1 MSIEQ
6 IPMND
11 VELRE
16 YYTNYTLKNNV
27 NIDFNKFVLLVRSIE
42 EHHDIYQNLA
52 AHDALENIEQ
62 EIIARACRNG
72 VCED

>member
-1 MSIEQ
+1 MSTNQE
-6 IPMND
+6 PMND

-16 YYTNYTLKNNV
+16 YYTTHTLKNKINL
-27 NIDFNKFVLLVRSIE
+27 DYDKFVMLVRSIE
-42 EHHDIYQNLA
+42 EHHDIYEDLA
-52 AHDALENIEQ
+52 AVDALENIEE

>member
-1 MSIEQ
+1 MTQ
-6 IPMND
+6 QPMND

-16 YYTNYTLKNNV
+16 YYTSYTLKNNI
-27 NIDFNKFVLLVRSIE
+27 NLDFDKFVFLVRSIE
-42 EHHDIYQNLA
+42 EHHDIYHDLA
-52 AHDALENIEQ
+52 ASDALENIEQ

>member
-1 MSIEQ
+1 MTQ
-6 IPMND
+6 QPLND

-16 YYTNYTLKNNV
+16 YYTSYTLKNNI
-27 NIDFNKFVLLVRSIE
+27 NLDFDKFVFLVRSIE
-42 EHHDIYQNLA
+42 EHHGIYHDLA
-52 AHDALENIEQ
+52 AIDALENIEQ

>member
-1 MSIEQ
+1 MSINQE
-6 IPMND
+6 PMND

-16 YYTNYTLKNNV
+16 YYTSYTLKNN
-27 NIDFNKFVLLVRSIE
+27 ISLAYDKFVALVRSIE
-42 EHHDIYQNLA
+42 AHHDIYKDLEA
-52 AHDALENIEQ
+52 VDALENIEQ

>member
-1 MSIEQ
+1 MTQ
-6 IPMND
+6 QPMND

-16 YYTNYTLKNNV
+16 YYTTYTLKHNV
-27 NIDFNKFVLLVRSIE
+27 NLDFNKFVHLIRSIE
-42 EHHDIYQNLA
+42 AHHDIYHDLA
-52 AHDALENIEQ
+52 AVDALENIEN

>member
-1 MSIEQ
+1 MTQ
-6 IPMND
+6 QPMND

-16 YYTNYTLKNNV
+16 YYTSYTLKNNV
-27 NIDFNKFVLLVRSIE
+27 NLDYDKFVFLVRSIE
-42 EHHDIYQNLA
+42 AHHDIYHDLA
-52 AHDALENIEQ
+52 ASDALENIEN

>member
-1 MSIEQ
+1 MTQ
-6 IPMND
+6 QPMND

-16 YYTNYTLKNNV
+16 YYTSYTLKNNV
-27 NIDFNKFVLLVRSIE
+27 SVSFDKFVALVRIIE
-42 EHHDIYQNLA
+42 NHHDISSDDEAQ
-52 AHDALENIEQ
+52 DALENIEQ